1 MDGMQERIE
10 KRRLT
15 ILKILQ
21 EADKPVGSD
30 LITDRLKG
38 LGYDMSERTVRFH
51 LLAMDKAGYT
61 QYIGKRG
68 RRITDKGKLEMSSA
82 MVHQKVGFLAAKID
96 QMTYL
101 MKFDLAKLQGSVVVN
116 TSLVEKKDLENTY
129 PSVQKVF
136 ERGYA
141 MGRLLTLYPPGSRA
155 GEIEVPKGFVG
166 LGTIC
171 SITVN
176 GVLLSQGIPT
186 YSRFGGLLEL
196 REHKPTRWTAI
207 INYDGTSLDPLEIF
221 IRSGMTD
228 YVGATQVGSGHI
240 GASFRELPAASRDRV
255 LEIADK
261 LQKIGLGGFM
271 DIGWPGQPLLEI
283 PVDENRL
290 GAIVIGGLNPVAIL
304 EEMGV
309 KVYSRALSGLVD
321 FKKLF
326 PYEALGEKVKKMA

>member
-1 MDGMQERIE
+1 MQEHIE
-10 KRRLT
+10 KRRLL
-15 ILKILQ
+15 ILKILK
-21 EADKPVGSD
+21 EADAPLGSD
-30 LITDRLKG
+30 VITEKMKC
-38 LGYDMSERTVRFH
+38 LGYDISERTVRFH
-51 LLAMDKAGYT
+51 LLAMDKEGYT

-68 RRITDKGKLEMSSA
+68 RKITDKGKLEIPNA
-82 MVHQKVGFLAAKID
+82 MVHQKIGFLNAKID

-101 MKFDLAKLQGSVVVN
+101 MNFNLKTLQGSVVVN
-116 TSLVEKKDLENTY
+116 TSLIERKDLEANF

-136 ERGYA
+136 AKGYA

-155 GEIEVPKGFVG
+155 GETEVPKGFVG

-176 GVLLSQGIPT
+176 GVLLSQGIPM

-196 REHKPTRWTAI
+196 REAKPTRWTAI
-207 INYDGTSLDPLEIF
+207 INYGGTTLDPLEVF

-228 YVGATQVGSGHI
+228 YLGATQTGNGQI

-255 LEIADK
+255 LEIAAT
-261 LQKIGLGGFM
+261 LEKIGLGGFM
-271 DIGWPGQPLLEI
+271 DIGWPGQPLLEVG
-283 PVDENRL
+283 VDENRL

-304 EEMGV
+304 EESGV
-309 KVYSRALSGLVD
+309 KVYSRALSGLVE

-326 PYEALGEKVKKMA
+326 PFEELGDRVKKLA